1 MDASGPK
8 HMNMQLTRSKFESLV
23 SELVQRTVN
32 PCEKA
37 IKDADVGKSEI
48 ADVILVGGMTRMPK
62 VHVCPHATKF
72 DIAFAYTMYVHVYD
86 TTYFYVMMQLIHV
99 YVCVCDTA
107 ILNVTFEH
115 TLYYLETT
123 LIKTGSFTWNLFSL
137 IQAL

>member
-62 VHVCPHATKF
+62 VHVCPYTTKF

-86 TTYFYVMMQLIHV
+86 TTNSYVMMQLIHV

-107 ILNVTFEH
+107 ILNVTFER